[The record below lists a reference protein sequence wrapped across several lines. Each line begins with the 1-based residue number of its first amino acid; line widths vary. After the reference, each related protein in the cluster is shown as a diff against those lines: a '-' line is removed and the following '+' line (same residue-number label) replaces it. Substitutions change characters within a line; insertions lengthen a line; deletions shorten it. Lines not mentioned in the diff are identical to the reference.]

1 MTNPWSGTTRLVRAA
16 RYCVLLPLAMW
27 STDSR
32 DEPRRSFI
40 VGRPTPLVAPRADT
54 LAIAPITQQ
63 STPED
68 KPRAVIVT
76 VTVTPG
82 STRLLLTASS
92 SNGSLV
98 PTTGLAFSGS
108 GSTQTLTI
116 TPTPDFSGNTQI
128 TVTADDGMARTSTR
142 FPVTVTPVNDP
153 PTLNALSNLVAV
165 RTANTVA
172 LSGITAGPRESQ
184 PMRITAI
191 SSDPQLVPNPAV
203 TYTSPMSSGSI
214 RFTPAPDRSGS
225 VVITVTVE
233 DGGSDSNLATAGD
246 NMRVTRTLTVTV
258 NP

>member
-1 MTNPWSGTTRLVRAA
+1 MTNSWSGTTRLVHATRS
-16 RYCVLLPLAMW
+16 CVLLPLAMW
-27 STDSR
+27 SMDSSS
-32 DEPRRSFI
+32 EPRRLI
-40 VGRPTPLVAPRADT
+40 TDGRPTPLVAPRADT
-54 LAIAPITQQ
+54 LAIAPIAQQ
-63 STPED
+63 STLED
-68 KPRAVIVT
+68 KPLAVIVT
-76 VTVTPG
+76 VTVNPG

-98 PTTGLAFSGS
+98 PTTGLAFSGT
-108 GSTQTLTI
+108 GLTRTLTI
-116 TPTPDFSGNTQI
+116 TPTPDLGGNTQV
-128 TVTADDGMARTSTR
+128 TVTADDGTAVTSTR

-191 SSDPQLVPNPAV
+191 SSDPQLVPNPVV

-233 DGGSDSNLATAGD
+233 DGGLDSNLASAGD
-246 NMRVTRTLTVTV
+246 NMRVTRMFTVTV